1 MATGTIE
8 HLRRPSVRR
17 RCSDPYPASG
27 CPRQQSPANEPRR
40 FAAALKPVGNAPAF
54 AFRLYTRRGTRW
66 HESLRQDGPPPGGGA
81 RAFGLRFA
89 EDAAR
94 HVRAVAA
101 ARRLRRQRLHPGPDP
116 LPEPTATRTLDSQQ
130 IVVKPTPQ
138 TIENLADSQW
148 SDRLPR
154 LVQLRLL
161 QAFQN
166 TGRIGAAGVP
176 GQGLAID
183 YQVVTELRRFE
194 IAFQPGPTA
203 VVEIS
208 VKALNDKTGVVRGS
222 RVFQA
227 QVRSRR
233 CDLRLRDVAGC
244 RLRAGGRRHRHLDDP
259 PDLTGLPLLVSRRK
273 PASAGFF
280 ARVDPFGRGADLAA
294 PLTAERIDSIDI
306 SAAAAAWQ
314 TFDTEKLWRQ
324 RLRATRHHAVNR
336 RDENRRRMGSDG
348 LLHRCDRRSCFA
360 DARTSMPYP
369 PAKRGGLIEDRR
381 PNKLDHTAPATL
393 T

>member
-1 MATGTIE
+1 MARI
-8 HLRRPSVRR
+8 
-17 RCSDPYPASG
+17 
-27 CPRQQSPANEPRR
+27 
-40 FAAALKPVGNAPAF
+40 
-54 AFRLYTRRGTRW
+54 
-66 HESLRQDGPPPGGGA
+66 
-81 RAFGLRFA
+81 
-89 EDAAR
+89 
-94 HVRAVAA
+94 AA
-101 ARRLRRQRLHPGPDP
+101 ARWSGLLVAALALSACASLKTPPATFELSPPRAASVGSASTRAQIL

-227 QVRSRR
+227 QVP
-233 CDLRLRDVAGC
+233 VAGGATSGYVTSLDAAFGQVADDIVTWMI
-244 RLRAGGRRHRHLDDP
+244 RL
-259 PDLTGLPLLVSRRK
+259 
-273 PASAGFF
+273 
-280 ARVDPFGRGADLAA
+280 
-294 PLTAERIDSIDI
+294 I
-306 SAAAAAWQ
+306 
-314 TFDTEKLWRQ
+314 
-324 RLRATRHHAVNR
+324 
-336 RDENRRRMGSDG
+336 
-348 LLHRCDRRSCFA
+348 
-360 DARTSMPYP
+360 
-369 PAKRGGLIEDRR
+369 
-381 PNKLDHTAPATL
+381 
-393 T
+393 